1 LIFEL
6 QIQMLPPRIYP
17 ARIYDP
23 LQLSALLSALL
34 KALAEP
40 PLEQHLDTVS
50 HVSAIPK
57 DILQRLVDL
66 QYQPDDAVHVKAQDF
81 HVVFANI
88 LFHYPT
94 VRMYGD
100 VEKGEFIFER

>member
-1 LIFEL
+1 
-6 QIQMLPPRIYP
+6 MLPPRIYP
-17 ARIYDP
+17 ARIQDTT
-23 LQLSALLSALL
+23 QLSALLSGLL

-50 HVSAIPK
+50 RVSSIPK
-57 DILQRLVDL
+57 NILQRLVDL
-66 QYQPDDAVHVKAQDF
+66 QHQPEDAANVTAQDF
-81 HVVFANI
+81 HIVFANI

-100 VEKGEFIFER
+100 LVKEEFIFER